1 MTTGRT
7 LRPVH
12 LLAVFVESL
21 LIAWVI
27 VTLGNYFGLHVGPP
41 SLY

>member
-12 LLAVFVESL
+12 LLGVFVESL
-21 LIAWVI
+21 LLATAI
-27 VTLGNYFGLHVGPP
+27 VMLGKYFGWHLGPP